1 MPSRLPFQVT
11 AVDQVGFVVRDI
23 DKAMKAYWQVGI
35 GPWHVYTYGAPLVKE
50 LTYRGKPGN
59 WRFRIALAKVGGFSL
74 ELIQPLSGDNI
85 YADFLKQHGEGGI
98 QHLGFV
104 VQDMDRVVEEAQ
116 RSGYQVIQ
124 SGRGHG
130 VRGDGKFAYLSTED
144 DLFTVYEVMELV
156 SQRHPPERVY
166 PEQAEGETSAEAG
179 PLVP

>member
-23 DKAMKAYWQVGI
+23 DKAMKAYWRVGI

-98 QHLGFV
+98 QHLGIV
-104 VQDMDRVVEEAQ
+104 VQDMDRVVGEAQ

-130 VRGDGKFAYLSTED
+130 VHGDGKLAYLSTED

-166 PEQAEGETSAEAG
+166 PEQAEGETGAEAG